1 MSRGYLLNFLILV
14 ASFTMAGLAL
24 GQTCADVHGTT
35 TGCAPSPLA
44 GQTVELTGIVYVVP
58 GTYNSGSVY
67 FNCGAGGMGGMT
79 LYDPLA
85 VVADGD
91 EITVTGTI
99 GAFNEEIQFDGGAS
113 IVVNSSG
120 NVYTPEIISTGAL
133 AAGTPHLG
141 GFMQVTGILAVVTPG
156 VVYTVDDGTGPV
168 VVYIDST
175 TDIDTNVLDQW
186 LGDLLMVNG
195 STKCYNGQ
203 GEILHRSRN
212 DLTMEAVAE
221 GETSSGSLKRIYR

>member
-1 MSRGYLLNFLILV
+1 MSRGYLLNFLILITSV
-14 ASFTMAGLAL
+14 ALAGPAL
-24 GQTCADVHGTT
+24 GQTCADVHGTA

-44 GQTVELTGIVYVVP
+44 GQTIALTGIVYVVP

-67 FNCGAGGMGGMT
+67 FNCGTGGAGGMT

-85 VVADGD
+85 AVADGD

-99 GAFNEEIQFDGGAS
+99 GAFNEEIQFSSGAT

-120 NVYTPEIISTGAL
+120 NAYTPEIIGTGAL

-141 GFMQVTGILAVVTPG
+141 GFMQVTGILGVVTSG

-168 VVYIDST
+168 IVFIDNT
-175 TDIDTNVLDQW
+175 TDIDTTVLDQW
-186 LGDLLMVNG
+186 LGDLVMVNG
-195 STKCYNGQ
+195 STKCYNGE
-203 GEILHRSRN
+203 GEILPRSRN
-212 DLTMEAVAE
+212 DITLEAVAE
-221 GETSSGSLKRIYR
+221 GETSWGSLKSTYR